1 MYNAGMLKLYEFNF
15 AIKRSFERQSN
26 AFDKSVRSSPNDF
39 LLSVADFHFP
49 SIDTRQYWAPKPFLN
64 SHWYLGKKEL

>member
-49 SIDTRQYWAPKPFLN
+49 SIDTRQC
-64 SHWYLGKKEL
+64 